1 VVLSSEDAPGSRVKE
16 AQDLLSVIAK
26 GHTHVVT
33 GLLHFPVYPRVPGRT
48 RADVLPLERRHVRKS
63 HSSSVVGEKKP
74 PTDLRQK
81 ALFIEVRI
89 GNLVDLFG
97 IQ

>member
-1 VVLSSEDAPGSRVKE
+1 MFCCRSQLR
-16 AQDLLSVIAK
+16 L
-26 GHTHVVT
+26 
-33 GLLHFPVYPRVPGRT
+33 
-48 RADVLPLERRHVRKS
+48 
-63 HSSSVVGEKKP
+63 VGEKKP

-97 IQ
+97 IQQILLNRFAVDLNVLEGIAASLAFC